1 VDLIELEVLAGL
13 RPFCERELA
22 RRMGA
27 AATVHGGD
35 DTSVLIELD
44 PAAGLG
50 RLLELKTVVAAYLVR
65 RFLIPRPRGLLGEE
79 HLRSL
84 LDQIDRVRALHPAA
98 AFESFRLGAAGADS
112 AVFNRLAG
120 ELAAR
125 TDLEHR
131 PRDGDMLLRFRPAA
145 GAGGGWEVLARISP
159 RPLSARGWRRR
170 DLPGALNA
178 TIAASLVELTDPA
191 PEDRF
196 LNLLC
201 GSGTL
206 LIERL
211 LRSPAALA
219 VGIDIES
226 AVLAMTR
233 DNLAGA
239 GLQAPLVR
247 ADGTSLGI
255 SDRAF
260 DAIVAD
266 LPYGAR
272 SGSHAGNPRLYSEL
286 LREAARVS
294 LPGGRLAVITHD
306 IRRFETAL
314 AASPRWR
321 PQTSLRVFQ
330 KGLRPTAWLL
340 RRE

>member
-1 VDLIELEVLAGL
+1 MELIELEVLAGL
-13 RPFCERELA
+13 RPFCERELE

-27 AATVHGGD
+27 AARVHGGG
-35 DTSVLIELD
+35 DTSILIELD
-44 PAAGLG
+44 YAAGLG

-65 RFLIPRPRGLLGEE
+65 RFPTPRPRGLLGEE

-84 LDQIDRVRALHPAA
+84 LDQIDRVRNLHPPAT
-98 AFESFRLGAAGADS
+98 FESFRFGAAGADS

-125 TDLEHR
+125 TGLEHR
-131 PRDGDMLLRFRPAA
+131 AGDGDMLLRFRLA
-145 GAGGGWEVLARISP
+145 AGGGWEVLARISP
-159 RPLSARGWRRR
+159 RPLSTRGWRRR

-178 TIAASLVELTDPA
+178 TIAASLVELTDPH

-211 LRSPAALA
+211 LRSPAARAL
-219 VGIDIES
+219 GIDIDS

-247 ADGTSLGI
+247 SDATSLGI
-255 SDRAF
+255 ADRSF

-272 SGSHAGNPRLYSEL
+272 SGSHAGNPRLYSGL

-294 LPGGRLAVITHD
+294 LPGARLAVITHD

-314 AASPRWR
+314 AASPAWR